1 MNRFIDDVSVLAIED
16 CLIGKVAKLFRS
28 SQFLEMSPDDVSR
41 LAGET
46 EESSVER
53 KHLIQKRKILDA
65 GLRGLKDLQR
75 QRQIA
80 NPAPGDL
87 TSLAD
92 SENESDKITPGSGKV
107 SIASSIR
114 GASPTL
120 SLQEVPE
127 AQEPCE
133 NDWNFTIPSDQATKK
148 SKGKK
153 RLGRELLATFEKPD
167 YEPKKE

>member
-53 KHLIQKRKILDA
+53 KHLIQKRKILDV

-75 QRQIA
+75 QKQII

-87 TSLAD
+87 MSLAD
-92 SENESDKITPGSGKV
+92 SENESDKITPGSRKA
-107 SIASSIR
+107 STPSSIR
-114 GASPTL
+114 GVSPTL
-120 SLQEVPE
+120 SLQEGQE
-127 AQEPCE
+127 SQEPWE
-133 NDWNFTIPSDQATKK
+133 NEWNFTIPSDQATKK

-153 RLGRELLATFEKPD
+153 RLGRELLDIFEAPD

>member
-28 SQFLEMSPDDVSR
+28 SQLLEMSPEDVSR

-80 NPAPGDL
+80 NPAPGNL
-87 TSLAD
+87 MSLAD
-92 SENESDKITPGSGKV
+92 SENESDRITPGSRKA
-107 SIASSIR
+107 STASSIR
-114 GASPTL
+114 GVSPTL

-127 AQEPCE
+127 SREPWE
-133 NDWNFTIPSDQATKK
+133 NDGNLTIPSDQANKK

-153 RLGRELLATFEKPD
+153 RLAREVLAIFEESD